1 MHPDEER
8 DETRRVC
15 ERWSKSEPDELI
27 STTLD
32 VLAREYFA
40 KTIRE
45 EQEKSS
51 RQRAVDP
58 DYW

>member
-1 MHPDEER
+1 MTGDVLLPPR
-8 DETRRVC
+8 QLV
-15 ERWSKSEPDELI
+15 

-45 EQEKSS
+45 EQEKSF

-58 DYW
+58 DLLVTTSGQRSRR